1 MRRKPLRP
9 LAHVIASRLQ
19 GENPNL
25 IEANERSNR
34 NQATQVKT
42 RVRAETRLM
51 LLGLAF
57 ILGFCAIG
65 GKMTMLAS
73 SSPHGLSKHRV
84 GSEIMNQRANIVD
97 RNGNILATNMST

>member
-25 IEANERSNR
+25 IEADERCNR
-34 NQATQVKT
+34 NQAIQVKT

-51 LLGLAF
+51 LLGIAF

-65 GKMTMLAS
+65 GKMAMLAS
-73 SSPHGLSKHRV
+73 SSPHGVSKHRV
-84 GSEIMNQRANIVD
+84 GSEIMNQRAKIFPL
-97 RNGNILATNMST
+97 RSIILAR